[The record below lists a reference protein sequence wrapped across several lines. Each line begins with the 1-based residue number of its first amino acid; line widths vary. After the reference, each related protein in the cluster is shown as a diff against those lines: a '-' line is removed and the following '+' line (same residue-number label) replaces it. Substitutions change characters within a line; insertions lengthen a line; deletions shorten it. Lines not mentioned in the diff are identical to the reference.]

1 MKDISHFYTDSSQV
15 LEIAHHGIYFLVHQC
30 VRCIKLK
37 KNDGLPCEKSSS
49 SVIQVF
55 EQKFLS
61 ILMYTCFKRCDS
73 SLIMLIRICDTDMH
87 SFFFQVTVLTVYVFL
102 YGRLYLVM
110 SGLEKSILL
119 DPRIQENIKPLE
131 NALASQSVFQ
141 LGLLLVLPMI
151 MEVGLEKGFRTALGE
166 FVIMQLQLASVF
178 FTFQLGTKTHYYGRT
193 ILHGGAK
200 YRPTGRGFVVYH
212 AKFAENYRLYSRSHF
227 IKGLELLILLVV
239 YLAYGSSYRSS
250 KLYLFVT
257 FSIWFLVASWLF
269 APFIFN
275 PSCFEWQK
283 TVDDW
288 TDWRKWMGNRGG
300 IGMSVDQSWEA
311 WWISEQEHL
320 RKTSI
325 RALLLEI
332 ILSFRFLI
340 YQYGIVYHLSISQHS
355 KSIMVTSVHKIDVV
369 SLICYR

>member
-1 MKDISHFYTDSSQV
+1 MI
-15 LEIAHHGIYFLVHQC
+15 LIYF
-30 VRCIKLK
+30 
-37 KNDGLPCEKSSS
+37 
-49 SVIQVF
+49 
-55 EQKFLS
+55 
-61 ILMYTCFKRCDS
+61 
-73 SLIMLIRICDTDMH
+73 SL
-87 SFFFQVTVLTVYVFL
+87 FQVTVLTVYVFL

-110 SGLEKSILL
+110 SGLEKSILM
-119 DPRIQENIKPLE
+119 DPRNQQNVKALE
-131 NALASQSVFQ
+131 NAMASQSIFQ
-141 LGLLLVLPMI
+141 LGLLLVLPMV

-212 AKFAENYRLYSRSHF
+212 AKFAENYRMYSRSHF
-227 IKGLELLILLVV
+227 VKGLELLILLVV
-239 YLAYGSSYRSS
+239 YLVYGSSYRSS
-250 KLYLFVT
+250 NLYLFVT
-257 FSIWFLVASWLF
+257 CSMWFLVASWLF

-300 IGMSVDQSWEA
+300 IGMSVEQSWEA
-311 WWISEQEHL
+311 WWISEQDHL

-332 ILSFRFLI
+332 IISLRFLI
-340 YQYGIVYHLSISQHS
+340 YQYGIVYHLNIAVARHNR
-355 KSIMVTSVHKIDVV
+355 SIMVTCLTQSAFFLFIICTSTGILTSCHFSFIGICSVVGGYAPCSSSPEGKTVAFHLSSFLLRF
-369 SLICYR
+369 SLTDCMFYLS

>member
-1 MKDISHFYTDSSQV
+1 MV
-15 LEIAHHGIYFLVHQC
+15 
-30 VRCIKLK
+30 
-37 KNDGLPCEKSSS
+37 
-49 SVIQVF
+49 
-55 EQKFLS
+55 
-61 ILMYTCFKRCDS
+61 
-73 SLIMLIRICDTDMH
+73 
-87 SFFFQVTVLTVYVFL
+87 
-102 YGRLYLVM
+102 
-110 SGLEKSILL
+110 
-119 DPRIQENIKPLE
+119 
-131 NALASQSVFQ
+131 
-141 LGLLLVLPMI
+141 

-212 AKFAENYRLYSRSHF
+212 AKFAENYRMYSRSHF
-227 IKGLELLILLVV
+227 VKGLELLILLVV
-239 YLAYGSSYRSS
+239 YLVYGSSYRSS
-250 KLYLFVT
+250 NLYLFVT
-257 FSIWFLVASWLF
+257 CSMWFLVASWLF

-300 IGMSVDQSWEA
+300 IGMSVEQSWEA
-311 WWISEQEHL
+311 WWISEQDHL

-332 ILSFRFLI
+332 IISLRFLI
-340 YQYGIVYHLSISQHS
+340 YQYGIVYHLNIAVARHNR
-355 KSIMVTSVHKIDVV
+355 SIMVTCLTQSAFFLFIICTSTGILTSCHFSFIGICSVVGGYAPCSSSPEGKTVAFHLSSFLLRF
-369 SLICYR
+369 SLTDCMFYLS

>member
-1 MKDISHFYTDSSQV
+1 
-15 LEIAHHGIYFLVHQC
+15 
-30 VRCIKLK
+30 
-37 KNDGLPCEKSSS
+37 
-49 SVIQVF
+49 
-55 EQKFLS
+55 
-61 ILMYTCFKRCDS
+61 
-73 SLIMLIRICDTDMH
+73 
-87 SFFFQVTVLTVYVFL
+87 
-102 YGRLYLVM
+102 M

-212 AKFAENYRLYSRSHF
+212 AKFAENYRMYSRSHF
-227 IKGLELLILLVV
+227 VKGLELLILLVV
-239 YLAYGSSYRSS
+239 YLAYGRSYRSS

-288 TDWRKWMGNRGG
+288 TDWRKWMDNRGG

-332 ILSFRFLI
+332 ILSLRFLI
-340 YQYGIVYHLSISQHS
+340 YQYGIVYHLNISQRN
-355 KSIMVTSVHKIDVV
+355 KSIMVTSVTIPTL
-369 SLICYR
+369 SLPPFLK

>member
-1 MKDISHFYTDSSQV
+1 MCFGVLILKSKLYFFSLNTKIRSSPACSRKKSSVTEIVSLVSKCSVPPCIFYETDS
-15 LEIAHHGIYFLVHQC
+15 LFLV
-30 VRCIKLK
+30 
-37 KNDGLPCEKSSS
+37 
-49 SVIQVF
+49 
-55 EQKFLS
+55 
-61 ILMYTCFKRCDS
+61 
-73 SLIMLIRICDTDMH
+73 
-87 SFFFQVTVLTVYVFL
+87 QVTVLTIYIFL

-110 SGLEKSILL
+110 SGLEKSILM
-119 DPRIQENIKPLE
+119 DPRNQQNVKALE
-131 NALASQSVFQ
+131 NALASQSIFQ
-141 LGLLLVLPMI
+141 LGLLLVLPMV

-227 IKGLELLILLVV
+227 VKGLELLILLVV
-239 YLAYGSSYRSS
+239 YLVYGRSYRSS
-250 KLYLFVT
+250 NLYLFVT
-257 FSIWFLVASWLF
+257 CSIWFLVASWLF

-300 IGMSVDQSWEA
+300 IGMSVEQSWEA
-311 WWISEQEHL
+311 WWISEQDHL

-332 ILSFRFLI
+332 IISLRFLI
-340 YQYGIVYHLSISQHS
+340 YQYGIVYHLNIAVARHNR
-355 KSIMVTSVHKIDVV
+355 SIMVTCLTESAFF
-369 SLICYR
+369 LFYNL